1 MRRILAALALIATP
15 LVAPAADIETLKGL
29 REGDMKKLSFHSAPK
44 NASDASF
51 GGLDGGTHSL
61 ADFEGKVVLL
71 NFWATWCAPCREEMP
86 ALDALQQQLGGE
98 DFQVVTL
105 ATGRN
110 SPQGIRRF
118 FDEEGIEALPTYT
131 DENQA
136 VARDMAVLGLPVTV
150 LLNRE
155 GREIARLQGGADWDS
170 ESARAIVMTLTGA
183 GL

>member
-1 MRRILAALALIATP
+1 MTDADTSLQRAPDFALPTMAG
-15 LVAPAADIETLKGL
+15 DTL
-29 REGDMKKLSFHSAPK
+29 RLSAYR
-44 NASDASF
+44 
-51 GGLDGGTHSL
+51 G
-61 ADFEGKVVLL
+61 EVVIL

-86 ALDALQQQLGGE
+86 ALDALQQEFGGE

-118 FDEEGIEALPTYT
+118 FEEEGIEALPTYT
-131 DENQA
+131 DEAQA

-150 LLNRE
+150 LLDRE

-170 ESARAIVMTLTGA
+170 ESARAIVMTLTGD
-183 GL
+183 GP